1 MQSLVE
7 IGSVVLEKKIF
18 KNLVSVFSLY
28 CCNLPFN
35 KGFGRSFE
43 KKINFLHTRILCA
56 NLDENESDS
65 ENESSEK
72 MSEKNVEH

>member
-7 IGSVVLEKKIF
+7 IGSVVLEKIF

-28 CCNLPFN
+28 CYNLPFN

-43 KKINFLHTRILCA
+43 KKNNFLHTRILCA

-65 ENESSEK
+65 EEEAENMK
-72 MSEKNVEH
+72 MLRL

>member
-28 CCNLPFN
+28 CYNLPFN

-43 KKINFLHTRILCA
+43 KKIFNFLHTRMLCA
-56 NLDENESDS
+56 NLNENESDS
-65 ENESSEK
+65 EEEAENMK
-72 MSEKNVEH
+72 MLRL